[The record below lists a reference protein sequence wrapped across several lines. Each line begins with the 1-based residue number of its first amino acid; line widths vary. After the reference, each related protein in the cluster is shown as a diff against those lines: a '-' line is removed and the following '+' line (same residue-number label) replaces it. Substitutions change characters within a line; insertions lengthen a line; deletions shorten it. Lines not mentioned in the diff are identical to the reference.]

1 MSELRA
7 ALAARD
13 FATAEKLARAAL
25 VLAPADDATRR
36 LLGALL
42 LEQGRAGEA
51 LAVLAAPGG
60 DADLAFLRGHAQAAL
75 DRVPEAA
82 ASFAAAAAAR
92 PGWAQAWAA
101 EGLMRHRLGDLANAH
116 ASYAKALALQP
127 DDADTREKLGAVLDD
142 AGDAPAAQAVLEE
155 GLARMPNAPRLWL
168 GLGLSLL
175 REGRDPAAA
184 AQKFAAARK
193 LAPADGELAYNHG
206 LALAKSGDA
215 AGAEG
220 AYRDAVSLAP
230 GFAAALL
237 NLGNMLADTRRL
249 AEASEF
255 LARAVAVAAA
265 PLGAWQ
271 SHASVRLRLTDA
283 AGAAA
288 AARSGL
294 ERHPDDPDLRLTLGA
309 ALWELGELR
318 QAQHLFEGLLAID
331 RLRPSARQGLSNI
344 LYERAE
350 SEAAMRALEAAL
362 AERPGDA
369 NLAQSLAF
377 VSQYSA
383 KADANERLRC
393 AAIAAAAIEK
403 RAPVPRAFPT
413 PQRGK
418 ILRLGLVSGDLHGH
432 PVGHYLLPVLEA
444 FDPQRVAAFCYA
456 NGSRDDTVSAR
467 LRAASA
473 GWRRVETLDD
483 AALVRRIRDD
493 GIDIL
498 LDLAGYTPNNRLGVF
513 AARAAPLQGSWLGY
527 PATTALREIDFVV
540 ADEHLTPPE
549 IAPGF
554 TERVVRMAG
563 SCMPFAHPFDDLPMP
578 RRAAPTARA
587 IRFGSYSNAAKLSPV
602 TLETWAA
609 ILHQTPGATLRLC
622 GRQYGFPEV
631 AAELERRFAALGISA
646 DRLILAKALPRR
658 ALVESYAEIDIAL
671 DPFPWS
677 GGVTSFEALWM
688 GAPVVTLAADRAI
701 GRVGVSILAAI
712 GRMDLVATTPD
723 AYVATAVAL
732 ARDPLRLENL
742 WHGLR
747 PALAASSCFDMQAYV
762 RSFLAALDAAWIAKF
777 GSA

>member
-1 MSELRA
+1 VSELRA

-13 FATAEKLARAAL
+13 FATAEKLARNAL
-25 VLAPADDATRR
+25 ALDPADSATRR
-36 LLGALL
+36 LLAALL
-42 LEQGRAGEA
+42 LEQGRAAEA
-51 LAVLAAPGG
+51 LKALDGPS
-60 DADLAFLRGHAQAAL
+60 DNADLAFLRGHAHAALENARQAAS
-75 DRVPEAA
+75 A
-82 ASFAAAAAAR
+82 FAAAAAAR
-92 PGWAQAWAA
+92 PGWPQAWAA
-101 EGLMRHRLGDLANAH
+101 EGLMRHRLGELANAQ
-116 ASYAKALALQP
+116 ASYAKALALQQ
-127 DDADTREKLGAVLDD
+127 DDADTREKLAAVLDD
-142 AGDAPAAQAVLEE
+142 AGDAAAAQALLEE
-155 GLARMPNAPRLWL
+155 GLARTPDAARLWL

-175 REGRDPAAA
+175 REGRNPAAA
-184 AQKFAAARK
+184 AEKFAAARK
-193 LAPADGELAYNHG
+193 LAPDDAELAYNHA

-215 AGAEG
+215 AGAEA
-220 AYRDAVSLAP
+220 AYRDAIARAP
-230 GFAAALL
+230 GFAPALL
-237 NLGNMLADTRRL
+237 NLGNLLADARRL

-255 LARAVAVAAA
+255 LARAVAVAA
-265 PLGAWQ
+265 PTLGAWQ
-271 SHASVRLRLTDA
+271 SHSSVRLRLTDA

-288 AARSGL
+288 AARNGL
-294 ERHPDDPDLRLTLGA
+294 ERHPNDPDLRLTLGA
-309 ALWELGELR
+309 ALWELGELA
-318 QAQHLFEGLLAID
+318 QAQLLFESLLDVA

-350 SEAAMRALEAAL
+350 PEAAMRELEAAL
-362 AERPGDA
+362 AERPGEA

-383 KADANERLRC
+383 KADSNERLRC

-403 RAPVPRAFPT
+403 RAPAPRAIQ

-418 ILRLGLVSGDLHGH
+418 ILRLGVVSGDLHGH
-432 PVGHYLLPVLEA
+432 PVGHYLLPVIEA
-444 FDPQRVAAFCYA
+444 FDPQRVATFCYA
-456 NGSRDDTVSAR
+456 NGSRDDAVSAR

-483 AALVRRIRDD
+483 ATLVQRIRDD

-563 SCMPFAHPFDDLPMP
+563 SCMPFAHPFDDLPV
-578 RRAAPTARA
+578 PTRPTLAGRA

-602 TLETWAA
+602 TLEAWAA
-609 ILHQTPGATLRLC
+609 ILHKTTGSTLRLC

-631 AAELERRFAALGISA
+631 ASELERRFAGLGIPV
-646 DRLILAKALPRR
+646 DRLILAPALPRR
-658 ALVESYAEIDIAL
+658 ALVESYGEIDIAL

-712 GRMDLVATTPD
+712 DRMDLVAATPD
-723 AYVATAVAL
+723 GYVAVAAAL
-732 ARDPLRLENL
+732 ASDPQRLEKL
-742 WHGLR
+742 WQTLR
-747 PALAASSCFDMQAYV
+747 PALAVSSCFDMQAYV
-762 RSFLAALDAAWIAKF
+762 RSFLAALDAAWAAKF
-777 GSA
+777 GPA

>member
-1 MSELRA
+1 MSEIRA

-13 FATAEKLARAAL
+13 FATAEKLARDAL
-25 VLAPADDATRR
+25 ARDASDNATRR
-36 LLGALL
+36 LLAALL
-42 LEQGRAGEA
+42 LEQGRAADA
-51 LAVLAAPGG
+51 LAALDGARD

-75 DRVPEAA
+75 GETSAAA
-82 ASFAAAAAAR
+82 ASFAEAAAAR

-101 EGLMRHRLGDLANAH
+101 EGLMRHRLDELANAQ

-127 DDADTREKLGAVLDD
+127 DNPDTREKLAAVLDD
-142 AGDAPAAQAVLEE
+142 AGDAAAAQALLEE
-155 GLARMPNAPRLWL
+155 GLARMPNATRLWL

-175 REGRDPAAA
+175 REGRNPAAA
-184 AQKFAAARK
+184 AEKFAAARK
-193 LAPADGELAYNHG
+193 LAPEDAELAFNHA
-206 LALAKSGDA
+206 LALAKSGDVV
-215 AGAEG
+215 GAEA
-220 AYRDAVSLAP
+220 AYRDAIARTPAFAP
-230 GFAAALL
+230 ALL
-237 NLGNMLADTRRL
+237 NLGNLLADARRL

-255 LARAVAVAAA
+255 LARAAAAPAA

-271 SHASVRLRLTDA
+271 SHASVRLRLKDA
-283 AGAAA
+283 DGAAA
-288 AARSGL
+288 VARGGL
-294 ERHPDDPDLRLTLGA
+294 ALYPNDPDLRLTLGA
-309 ALWELGELR
+309 ALWEIGELGS
-318 QAQHLFEGLLAID
+318 AQRLFESLLDVD

-350 SEAAMRALEAAL
+350 PEAAMRALEAAL

-383 KADANERLRC
+383 EADANERLRC
-393 AAIAAAAIEK
+393 AAIAASAIEK
-403 RAPVPRAFPT
+403 RAPVPRAIA

-418 ILRLGLVSGDLHGH
+418 ILRLGVVSGDLHGH
-432 PVGHYLLPVLEA
+432 PVGHYLLPVIEA
-444 FDPQRVAAFCYA
+444 FDAQRVAVFCYA
-456 NGSRDDTVSAR
+456 NGSRDDAVSAR
-467 LRAASA
+467 LRAAA
-473 GWRRVETLDD
+473 GGWRRVETLDD
-483 AALVRRIRDD
+483 ATLKQRIRDD

-527 PATTALREIDFVV
+527 PATTALREIDFAI

-563 SCMPFAHPFDDLPMP
+563 SCMPFAHPFDDLPV
-578 RRAAPTARA
+578 PTRPSPAGRA

-602 TLETWAA
+602 TLEAWAA
-609 ILHQTPGATLRLC
+609 ILHQTPGSTLRLC

-631 AAELERRFAALGISA
+631 AAELERRFAALGIA
-646 DRLILAKALPRR
+646 AERLILAPALPRR

-688 GAPVVTLAADRAI
+688 GVPVVTLAADRAI

-712 GRMDLVATTPD
+712 DRMDLVAATPD

-732 ARDPLRLENL
+732 ARDPQRLEGL
-742 WHGLR
+742 WQSLR

-762 RSFLAALDAAWIAKF
+762 RSFLAALDAAWEAKF
-777 GSA
+777 GRA

>member
-13 FATAEKLARAAL
+13 FATAEKLAREAL
-25 VLAPADDATRR
+25 ARDPADNATRR
-36 LLGALL
+36 LLAALL
-42 LEQGRAGEA
+42 LEHGRAGEA
-51 LAVLAAPGG
+51 LAALDTSSD
-60 DADLAFLRGHAQAAL
+60 DAELAFLRGHAHAAL
-75 DRVPEAA
+75 GNTDEAA
-82 ASFAAAAAAR
+82 AAFAAAAASR

-101 EGLMRHRLGDLANAH
+101 EGLMRHRLGDLANAQ

-127 DDADTREKLGAVLDD
+127 ADADTREKLAAVLDD
-142 AGDAPAAQAVLEE
+142 AGDAAAAQTLLEE
-155 GLARMPNAPRLWL
+155 GLARTPDATRLWL

-175 REGRDPAAA
+175 REGRNPVLA

-193 LAPADGELAYNHG
+193 LAPENAELAYNHA
-206 LALAKSGDA
+206 LALAKSGDF
-215 AGAEG
+215 AGAET
-220 AYRDAVSLAP
+220 AYRDAIARTPAFAP
-230 GFAAALL
+230 ALL
-237 NLGNMLADTRRL
+237 NLGNLLADARRL
-249 AEASEF
+249 AEASAF
-255 LARAVAVAAA
+255 LARAVAVAT
-265 PLGAWQ
+265 PSLGAWQ
-271 SHASVRLRLTDA
+271 SHASVRLRLTDP

-294 ERHPDDPDLRLTLGA
+294 ALYPNDPDLRLTLGA
-309 ALWELGELR
+309 ALWEIGELGS
-318 QAQHLFEGLLAID
+318 AQRLFESLLD
-331 RLRPSARQGLSNI
+331 VERLRPSARQGLSNI

-350 SEAAMRALEAAL
+350 SEAAMRELEAAL

-383 KADANERLRC
+383 KADAKERLRC
-393 AAIAAAAIEK
+393 ASIAAAAIEK
-403 RAPVPRAFPT
+403 RAPVPHPLPPR
-413 PQRGK
+413 RGK
-418 ILRLGLVSGDLHGH
+418 TLRLGVVSGDLHGH
-432 PVGHYLLPVLEA
+432 PVGHYLLPVIEA

-456 NGSRDDTVSAR
+456 NGSRDDAASAR

-483 AALVRRIRDD
+483 AALVRHIRDD

-527 PATTALREIDFVV
+527 PATTALREIDFVI

-563 SCMPFAHPFDDLPMP
+563 SCMPFAHPFDDLPVP
-578 RRAAPTARA
+578 RRPSPAGRA

-602 TLETWAA
+602 TLEAWAA
-609 ILHQTPGATLRLC
+609 ILHQTPGSTLRLC

-631 AAELERRFAALGISA
+631 AAELERRFAALGIA
-646 DRLILAKALPRR
+646 AERLLLAPALPRR
-658 ALVESYAEIDIAL
+658 ALVESYGEIDIAL

-688 GAPVVTLAADRAI
+688 GVPVVTLAADRAI

-712 GRMDLVATTPD
+712 DRMDLVAATQD

-732 ARDPLRLENL
+732 TRDPQRLEDL
-742 WHGLR
+742 WQGLR

-762 RSFLAALDAAWIAKF
+762 GSFLAALDAAWAAKF
-777 GSA
+777 ESA

>member
-1 MSELRA
+1 VSAIRA

-13 FATAEKLARAAL
+13 FATAEKLSRAAL
-25 VLAPADDATRR
+25 ALDPADIATRR
-36 LLGALL
+36 LLAALL
-42 LEQGRAGEA
+42 LEQGRAADA
-51 LAVLAAPGG
+51 LAALEAPHD
-60 DADLAFLRGHAQAAL
+60 DAELAFLRGHAHAAL
-75 DRVPEAA
+75 DNAHAA
-82 ASFAAAAAAR
+82 ATAFAAAAAAK

-101 EGLMRHRLGDLANAH
+101 EGLMRHRLGDLPNAQ
-116 ASYAKALALQP
+116 ASYARALALEP

-142 AGDAPAAQAVLEE
+142 AGDAAAAQAVLEE
-155 GLARMPNAPRLWL
+155 GLARTPNAIRLWL

-184 AQKFAAARK
+184 AQKFATARK
-193 LAPADGELAYNHG
+193 LAPADAELAFNHA
-206 LALAKSGDA
+206 LALARSGDL
-215 AGAEG
+215 AGAEA
-220 AYRDAVSLAP
+220 AYRDALANAP
-230 GFAAALL
+230 AFVPALL
-237 NLGNMLADTRRL
+237 NLGNLLADARRL
-249 AEASEF
+249 AEAREF
-255 LARAVAVAAA
+255 LARAVAAPAA

-271 SHASVRLRLTDA
+271 SHASVLLRLKDA
-283 AGAAA
+283 DGAAA

-294 ERHPDDPDLRLTLGA
+294 ARHANDPDLRLTLGA
-309 ALWELGELR
+309 ALWEIGELGD
-318 QAQHLFEGLLAID
+318 AQLLFESLRDVD

-350 SEAAMRALEAAL
+350 PEAAMRELEAAL

-393 AAIAAAAIEK
+393 AAIAASAIEK
-403 RAPVPRAFPT
+403 RAPLPRPLP
-413 PQRGK
+413 PQRGAV
-418 ILRLGLVSGDLHGH
+418 LRLGVVSGDLHGH
-432 PVGHYLLPVLEA
+432 PVGHYLLPVIEA
-444 FDPQRVAAFCYA
+444 FDPQRVMAFCYA
-456 NGSRDDTVSAR
+456 NGSRDDAVSAR
-467 LRAASA
+467 LRAASS

-483 AALVRRIRDD
+483 ATLKQRIRDD

-527 PATTALREIDFVV
+527 PATTALREIDFVI
-540 ADEHLTPPE
+540 ADENLTPPE

-563 SCMPFAHPFDDLPMP
+563 SCMPFAHPFDDLPVP
-578 RRAAPTARA
+578 TRPAPIGRA
-587 IRFGSYSNAAKLSPV
+587 IRFGSYSNAAKLSPA
-602 TLETWAA
+602 TLEAWAA
-609 ILHQTPGATLRLC
+609 LLHQTPGSTLRLC

-631 AAELERRFAALGISA
+631 ASELARRFAALGIA
-646 DRLILAKALPRR
+646 AERLILVPALPRR

-688 GAPVVTLAADRAI
+688 GVPVVTLAADRAI

-712 GRMDLVATTPD
+712 ERMDLVAATPD
-723 AYVATAVAL
+723 AYVATALAL
-732 ARDPLRLENL
+732 ARDPERLQNL
-742 WHGLR
+742 WQSLR
-747 PALAASSCFDMQAYV
+747 PALAVSSCFDMQAYV
-762 RSFLAALDAAWIAKF
+762 PSFLAALDAAWAAKF
-777 GSA
+777 GRV